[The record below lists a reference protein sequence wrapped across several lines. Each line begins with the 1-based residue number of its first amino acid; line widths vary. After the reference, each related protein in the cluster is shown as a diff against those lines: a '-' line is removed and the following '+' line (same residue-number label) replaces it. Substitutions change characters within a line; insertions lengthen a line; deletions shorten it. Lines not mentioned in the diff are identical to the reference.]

1 MEDDQELSQINAKK
15 MAALKKRV
23 QIATAAAD
31 LAKSQPVEKTS
42 REVLSEFLYD
52 RGDEVLETAYGYYP
66 SQTEIV
72 VDQLAGYLRKNPKTE
87 KIRGGELYSIFRRV
101 GMRFPLKTTIKIQER
116 GKFIDLKDKFKLS
129 KQDVEE
135 GES

>member
-1 MEDDQELSQINAKK
+1 LEDDQELSQITAKK
-15 MAALKKRV
+15 IAALKKRV
-23 QIATAAAD
+23 EIATAAAE
-31 LAKSQPVEKTS
+31 LAKSQPVEKTG
-42 REVLSEFLYD
+42 REVLSEFLFD
-52 RGDEVLETAYGYYP
+52 RGDEVLETAYAYYP

-72 VDQLAGYLRKNPKTE
+72 VDQLAGYLRKNPTTE

-101 GMRFPLKTTIKIQER
+101 GVRFPLKTTIKVQER